1 MQANS
6 QLKLKVESNYRL
18 VKERRSCLFQ
28 MVTEGLAAGAA
39 DQRVEW
45 SLSHAGAGLCTGNT
59 ATCCRRCTS
68 SVPSGALN
76 TQNST
81 EAQADTFIMILWHC
95 DRMGFAD
102 TSVSLK

>member
-6 QLKLKVESNYRL
+6 RPELKEESNYRS

-28 MVTEGLAAGAA
+28 TVMEGLAAGAVG
-39 DQRVEW
+39 QRVEW
-45 SLSHAGAGLCTGNT
+45 SFSHADASLCTGNT

-68 SVPSGALN
+68 SVPSWALN

-81 EAQADTFIMILWHC
+81 ADTFQMNLIILHSN
-95 DRMGFAD
+95 RAGFVD
-102 TSVSLK
+102 TSVSHK